1 MWNLVGRELAGAT
14 PAAMLLAVA
23 PFGYSVGPSRPGGPT
38 LRTLRMQQEPPPR
51 TPHSERRKKANR
63 KVQATGIS
71 EEVDQFLEEAEE
83 FISQVQ
89 TGAFDRKIAKIV
101 ANSETRLLDRFISV
115 GRNALSVLTRV
126 SRHGQSAPARV
137 SPCAHPALRD
147 AFACSWPSSGERR
160 ALAAWRPK
168 RANAVACARLLAPQ
182 SPNAVALLYH
192 PPPLPSRHLLF
203 DRSAGSCVGIG
214 NAFVRLP
221 RSAEGACRARCL
233 EQASKVD
240 E

>member
-1 MWNLVGRELAGAT
+1 MENLGRQLAGASA
-14 PAAMLLAVA
+14 AAMLLAVA

-168 RANAVACARLLAPQ
+168 RALQRRSLCPRQVAD
-182 SPNAVALLYH
+182 ALSHTGEALE
-192 PPPLPSRHLLF
+192 PSWP
-203 DRSAGSCVGIG
+203 G
-214 NAFVRLP
+214 
-221 RSAEGACRARCL
+221 RA
-233 EQASKVD
+233 
-240 E
+240 

>member
-1 MWNLVGRELAGAT
+1 MENLGPQLASAT

-147 AFACSWPSSGERR
+147 AFACSCPSSGERR

-168 RANAVACARLLAPQ
+168 RALPQCSLLPTR
-182 SPNAVALLYH
+182 
-192 PPPLPSRHLLF
+192 SR
-203 DRSAGSCVGIG
+203 
-214 NAFVRLP
+214 
-221 RSAEGACRARCL
+221 RCL
-233 EQASKVD
+233 EPHR
-240 E
+240 

>member
-137 SPCAHPALRD
+137 SPCAHAALWD
-147 AFACSWPSSGERR
+147 AFAYSWPSSGERR
-160 ALAAWRPK
+160 ALAAWRP
-168 RANAVACARLLAPQ
+168 RE
-182 SPNAVALLYH
+182 SPATALS
-192 PPPLPSRHLLF
+192 LP
-203 DRSAGSCVGIG
+203 A
-214 NAFVRLP
+214 
-221 RSAEGACRARCL
+221 
-233 EQASKVD
+233 
-240 E
+240 

>member
-1 MWNLVGRELAGAT
+1 
-14 PAAMLLAVA
+14 MLLALS

-38 LRTLRMQQEPPPR
+38 LRILRMQQEPPPR
-51 TPHSERRKKANR
+51 TPHSERRKIANR

-137 SPCAHPALRD
+137 SPCAHP
-147 AFACSWPSSGERR
+147 G
-160 ALAAWRPK
+160 
-168 RANAVACARLLAPQ
+168 RLLVAIFWREENPRRLEAEE
-182 SPNAVALLYH
+182 SPATALSVA
-192 PPPLPSRHLLF
+192 
-203 DRSAGSCVGIG
+203 
-214 NAFVRLP
+214 
-221 RSAEGACRARCL
+221 RAK
-233 EQASKVD
+233 SPMP
-240 E
+240 